1 MPPYIS
7 YLLQPLD
14 VGVFGQLKHAYRKL
28 VGVSQAMAWILVV
41 GHALNLVLNKVS
53 ATSVY
58 SLGIAASK
66 LRKGDPS
73 S

>member
-1 MPPYIS
+1 
-7 YLLQPLD
+7 
-14 VGVFGQLKHAYRKL
+14 
-28 VGVSQAMAWILVV
+28 MAWILVV
-41 GHALNLVLNKVS
+41 GHPLNLVLNKVS

-58 SLGIAASK
+58 SFRIVALK

>member
-1 MPPYIS
+1 M
-7 YLLQPLD
+7 
-14 VGVFGQLKHAYRKL
+14 KL
-28 VGVSQAMAWILVV
+28 TGLPSLSQAMAWILVV

-58 SLGIAASK
+58 SFGIVASK

>member
-1 MPPYIS
+1 M
-7 YLLQPLD
+7 D
-14 VGVFGQLKHAYRKL
+14 L
-28 VGVSQAMAWILVV
+28 VEPHLWVQKNPDYMSQAMAWILVV

-58 SLGIAASK
+58 SFGIVASK

>member
-1 MPPYIS
+1 
-7 YLLQPLD
+7 
-14 VGVFGQLKHAYRKL
+14 
-28 VGVSQAMAWILVV
+28 MAWILVV

-58 SLGIAASK
+58 SFGIAASK

>member
-1 MPPYIS
+1 M
-7 YLLQPLD
+7 
-14 VGVFGQLKHAYRKL
+14 
-28 VGVSQAMAWILVV
+28 SQAMAWILVV

-58 SLGIAASK
+58 SFGIVASK
-66 LRKGDPS
+66 LRKGDLS